1 MEGHRNSTWITSSS
15 GPRCGRPRKQRI
27 TSSSG
32 PRCGRPRK
40 QHMDNI
46 KQWTKMWKATETAD
60 NIKQWTKMWKA
71 TETADNIKQWTKMW
85 KATET
90 AHGQHQAVDQDVEGH
105 GNSTWTTSSS
115 GPRCGRPRKQ
125 RITSS
130 SGPRCG
136 RPRKQHM
143 DNIKQWTKMWKAT
156 ETAHGQHQAVDQ
168 DVEGHGNSTWTTS
181 SSGPRCGRPRK
192 QHMDNIKQWTKM
204 WKATETADNIKQWT
218 KMWNATETAD
228 NIKQWTK
235 LTISQSVWADEDRSH
250 WKEIASQAMVANDQ
264 I

>member
-1 MEGHRNSTWITSSS
+1 
-15 GPRCGRPRKQRI
+15 
-27 TSSSG
+27 
-32 PRCGRPRK
+32 
-40 QHMDNI
+40 
-46 KQWTKMWKATETAD
+46 
-60 NIKQWTKMWKA
+60 
-71 TETADNIKQWTKMW
+71 MW

-105 GNSTWTTSSS
+105 GTSTWT
-115 GPRCGRPRKQ
+115 
-125 RITSS
+125 TSS

-204 WKATETADNIKQWT
+204 WKATETAHGQHQAVDQDVEGHGNSTWITSSSGPRCGRPRKQHMDNIKQWT
-218 KMWNATETAD
+218 KMWKATETA
-228 NIKQWTK
+228 
-235 LTISQSVWADEDRSH
+235 H
-250 WKEIASQAMVANDQ
+250 G
-264 I
+264 